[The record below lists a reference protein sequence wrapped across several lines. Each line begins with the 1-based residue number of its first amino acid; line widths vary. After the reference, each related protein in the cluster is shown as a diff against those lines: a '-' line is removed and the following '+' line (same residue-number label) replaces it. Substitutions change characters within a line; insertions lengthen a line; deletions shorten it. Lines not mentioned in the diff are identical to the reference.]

1 MKRIKILHLITG
13 LDVGGAEKVVFDLS
27 RSLKALGHEVFV
39 IGISDKDCLRE
50 LFIEQNVNVRTL
62 NVVKTISSFI
72 RGCKELY
79 VFIKKNN
86 IKIVH
91 AHMAH
96 ALIMAVLM
104 KLAIPKL
111 KIVFTSHNFNL
122 GSSIREII
130 VKVFK
135 PFRNSDIIFSK
146 NMQKSIYKKDAI
158 IIPNGIDTLQYE
170 LDLEKNAVFTF
181 LCIGRIEPVKNHKY
195 LVDIA
200 VELQKEF
207 EFEIHIVGEGYLK
220 KDLMAYIKEK
230 NVNSRFKF
238 LGYRKDINVICNQS
252 HVFVLPSLWEGLPIS
267 LLEAGASSMPVIST
281 PVGSIPELIDDSS
294 GYLAELNEFL
304 EKMKLAYYNYDDAI
318 IKGKRLRENIKDKY
332 DLNHI
337 VEEHIKVYKKL
348 T

>member
-1 MKRIKILHLITG
+1 MNRIKMLHLITG

-39 IGISDKDCLRE
+39 IGISDKDRLRE
-50 LFIEQNVNVRTL
+50 LFIEQYVNVRTL
-62 NVVKTISSFI
+62 NVVKTVPSFI

-79 VFIKKNN
+79 VFIKKND

-96 ALIMAVLM
+96 ALIMSVLI

-122 GSSIREII
+122 GSSMREII

-170 LDLEKNAVFTF
+170 LDVEKNAVFTF

-200 VELQKEF
+200 VALQKEF
-207 EFEIHIVGEGYLK
+207 EFEIHIVGEGFLK
-220 KDLMAYIKEK
+220 KDLIAYIKEK

-267 LLEAGASSMPVIST
+267 LLEAGASAMPVIST
-281 PVGSIPELIDDSS
+281 PVGSIPELIDDNA
-294 GYLAELNEFL
+294 GYLAELNVFL
-304 EKMKLAYYNYDDAI
+304 DKMKFVYLNYNDAI
-318 IKGKRLRENIKDKY
+318 IKGKQLRENIKDKY

-337 VEEHIKVYKKL
+337 VDEHIKVYEKL
-348 T
+348 L